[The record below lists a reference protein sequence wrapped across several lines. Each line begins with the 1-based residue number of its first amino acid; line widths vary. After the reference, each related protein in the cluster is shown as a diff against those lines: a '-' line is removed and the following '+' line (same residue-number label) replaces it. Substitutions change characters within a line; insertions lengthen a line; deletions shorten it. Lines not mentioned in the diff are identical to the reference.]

1 MTCVARIREDSFV
14 FDVASRTRPSRN
26 ELERLL
32 AI

>member
-1 MTCVARIREDSFV
+1 MDDLRREDSFV